1 MAQLKDILTNISDS
15 VNAPELKAIVEDEK
29 FPQFEIQDEAFE
41 PIKEKISGLM
51 TFDAALNN
59 PKIVDSIK
67 ETIKPQIKK
76 SVLNNIDDELLLNS
90 RELFGDSVASAMAD
104 DKVNTYDRVKKFT
117 EATKKLI
124 SEGAKDVKLKEAN
137 EALKKQMEELQT
149 TFQKQ
154 IEEKEGAINEIKTG
168 YSQKLIDKQL
178 ENELA
183 NFELG
188 EKYTEP
194 LFKKAIFDEVKG
206 KVKKQAK
213 LVLTDDMNIGIKHP
227 DNEELALIINNKT
240 VDNVR
245 DLIAPIIE
253 PFTKKASGKKLET
266 DGKQE
271 TEYKNA
277 EPVKISSL
285 AHDIMKRKQQTS
297 Y

>member
-1 MAQLKDILTNISDS
+1 MAKLKDILSNISDS
-15 VNAPELKAIVEDEK
+15 VNAPELAEIAGSENFPDFDIDNEK
-29 FPQFEIQDEAFE
+29 FM
-41 PIKEKISGLM
+41 PIKEKIGSLM

-76 SVLNNIDDELLLNS
+76 SVLNNIDDELLLNG

-104 DKVNTYDRVKKFT
+104 EKVNTYERVKKFA

-137 EALKKQMEELQT
+137 EALKKQMEDVQNN
-149 TFQKQ
+149 FKKQ
-154 IEEKEGAINEIKTG
+154 LEEKDTALNELKSG

-178 ENELA
+178 ENVIA
-183 NFELG
+183 NYELG

-206 KVKKQAK
+206 KVKKTAK

-227 DNEELALIINNKT
+227 ENDELDLMINNKK
-240 VDNVR
+240 VESLD
-245 DLIAPIIE
+245 DIISPIIE

-266 DGKQE
+266 DGKE
-271 TEYKNA
+271 PEYKNK
-277 EPVKISSL
+277 EPVKMTSL
-285 AHDIMKRKQQTS
+285 AQDILKRKQQTS

>member
-1 MAQLKDILTNISDS
+1 MAKLKDILSNISDS
-15 VNAPELKAIVEDEK
+15 VNAPELAEIADSENFPDFDIDNEK
-29 FPQFEIQDEAFE
+29 FM
-41 PIKEKISGLM
+41 PIKEKIGSLM
-51 TFDAALNN
+51 TFDEALNN

-76 SVLNNIDDELLLNS
+76 SVLNNIDDELLLNG

-104 DKVNTYDRVKKFT
+104 EKVNTYERVKKFA

-137 EALKKQMEELQT
+137 EALKKQMEDVQNN
-149 TFQKQ
+149 FKKQ
-154 IEEKEGAINEIKTG
+154 LEEKDTALNELKSG

-178 ENELA
+178 ENVIA
-183 NFELG
+183 NYELG

-206 KVKKQAK
+206 KVKKTAK

-227 DNEELALIINNKT
+227 ENDELDLMINNKK
-240 VDNVR
+240 VESLD
-245 DLIAPIIE
+245 DIISPIIE

-266 DGKQE
+266 DGKE
-271 TEYKNA
+271 PEYKNK
-277 EPVKISSL
+277 EPVKMTSL
-285 AHDIMKRKQQTS
+285 AQDILKRKQQTS